1 MEITCPKCGFT
12 RNIPD
17 EKIPARAEIAT
28 CPKCKEKFQFRTT
41 TETLPPPLLSE
52 KSQDQDPSP
61 PVDPEV
67 PENDSPRK
75 TSQTQESEKA
85 GAGNGDFWDSLASMG
100 SPHQETRHDH
110 DSDVTPNGEIEVP
123 WERLDIHGFF
133 PGMWETIKRAMLRP
147 VGFFQAMPVGSGQIK
162 PLIFYLLIAL
172 FQIVMQM
179 LWEMTGVAPGMAGDG
194 EAMGANMLMLLVGYP
209 AILTVLLYIMAVL
222 VHACL
227 NLVGGATRGFEGT
240 FRALTYGSAPMVM
253 TIVPVIGPLIGA
265 IWSLVVTFLGYKHIH
280 GTTTAKVIL
289 AMLLP
294 LIPFVLILAVVMSM
308 AQNSGVPTF

>member
-17 EKIPARAEIAT
+17 EKVPPRAEIAT
-28 CPKCKEKFQFRTT
+28 CPKCKEKFQFRTA
-41 TETLPPPLLSE
+41 TETIPPPLLSE
-52 KSQDQDPSP
+52 TSQEQDPSP
-61 PVDPEV
+61 QHPGNQDK
-67 PENDSPRK
+67 D
-75 TSQTQESEKA
+75 TSQETFQPEKSEKP
-85 GAGNGDFWDSLASMG
+85 GSGNGDFWDSLASMG
-100 SPHQETRHDH
+100 SPHQETQDEQP
-110 DSDVTPNGEIEVP
+110 SDVTPNGEIEVP
-123 WERLDIHGFF
+123 WERLDLHGFF

-162 PLIFYLLIAL
+162 PLIFYLLIAE
-172 FQIVMQM
+172 FQIVLQM
-179 LWEMTGVAPGMAGDG
+179 LWEMTGVAPGMAGEG
-194 EAMGANMLMLLVGYP
+194 EAMGINVLMLLVGYP
-209 AILTVLLYIMAVL
+209 AILTLLLYVMAVL
-222 VHACL
+222 VHSCL

-253 TIVPVIGPLIGA
+253 TIVPIIGPLIGA